1 MQVTGELG
9 PVERLIGWEGLRGSM
24 LGKTRDEKV
33 SGSDVAGKD
42 VSIRS
47 NLARDML
54 SVGIEMK
61 IQQQM
66 LHFYRRLWGKC
77 SQNSENGFLAKRK
90 FTEIYFVV
98 LK

>member
-9 PVERLIGWEGLRGSM
+9 PVERLVGWEGLRGSM

-61 IQQQM
+61 IQQQI
-66 LHFYRRLWGKC
+66 LHFYRRLW
-77 SQNSENGFLAKRK
+77 ENAPKIAKMDFSRNGNLQK
-90 FTEIYFVV
+90 SI
-98 LK
+98 LSS